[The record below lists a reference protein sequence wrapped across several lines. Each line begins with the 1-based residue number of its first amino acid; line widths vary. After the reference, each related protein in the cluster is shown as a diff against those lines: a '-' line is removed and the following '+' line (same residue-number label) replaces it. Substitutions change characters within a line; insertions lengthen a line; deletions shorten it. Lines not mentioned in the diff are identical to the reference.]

1 MSDFVSTL
9 EGIHERA
16 WADIKPLLN
25 FTGEYITDAVEAW
38 TGFINTH
45 KNATMS
51 KKERMF
57 FKNGKQDISASISD
71 AVASANAKI
80 EEILAAAKA
89 NMEAAQAAWTTKH
102 AEYDIQGKI
111 DELRKNAQMT
121 IQSFLGGLQSHK
133 SARMSKS
140 HTPSHNKTAVVD
152 WMSEFQ
158 AKADEYKAE
167 FEAKIDELTSSF
179 EAKKADLSSKLSHS
193 ARRLNALD
201 LSHNKTAVADWMSEI
216 EAKAAEYKAD
226 FEAKID
232 ELTSSFEAK
241 KADLSSKL
249 SHSRRLSTTKG
260 DLDFSAYMDQWT
272 SAWNKKTDFDLQG
285 KIEELRAAWEARVAD
300 WEAKHAEIV
309 AKHTKA

>member
-1 MSDFVSTL
+1 VSDFVSTL

-57 FKNGKQDISASISD
+57 FKNGKQDISASISE
-71 AVASANAKI
+71 AVTSANAKI
-80 EEILAAAKA
+80 EEILAAAQA
-89 NMEAAQAAWTTKH
+89 SMEAAQAAWTTKH
-102 AEYDIQGKI
+102 AEYDIQAKI
-111 DELRKNAQMT
+111 EELRKNAQMT
-121 IQSFLGGLQSHK
+121 IQSFLGGFQSHK
-133 SARMSKS
+133 SAKMFKS
-140 HTPSHNKTAVVD
+140 YTPSHNKTVAAD

-179 EAKKADLSSKLSHS
+179 EAKKADWSSK
-193 ARRLNALD
+193 
-201 LSHNKTAVADWMSEI
+201 
-216 EAKAAEYKAD
+216 
-226 FEAKID
+226 F
-232 ELTSSFEAK
+232 
-241 KADLSSKL
+241 

-260 DLDFSAYMDQWT
+260 EFDFAAYMDQWT

-309 AKHTKA
+309 AKYTKA